1 MQTNQATA
9 RRHLKSD
16 GYMMYPNLFLN
27 TGYRENTSATY
38 LLIGSHNVG
47 KDSSSRELSGA
58 LDIVVLW
65 FLTLI
70 SAPKS
75 LIYNGPTVL

>member
-9 RRHLKSD
+9 KRHLKSD
-16 GYMMYPNLFLN
+16 GYMMYQNLFLN

-38 LLIGSHNVG
+38 LLIVSHTVG
-47 KDSSSRELSGA
+47 KDLTSWELSGA

-65 FLTLI
+65 FLTLT
-70 SAPKS
+70 SVLKS
-75 LIYNGPTVL
+75 LIYNGPSVL